1 MKIRPIFA
9 VSAAGAAVALSLAY
23 LLATPRTAQPPAFQ
37 PAADP
42 YAKGI
47 YANGIVES
55 DQANGANMAL
65 YPEVAGQVTQIF
77 VSEGQGVTKGE
88 ALLAMDDSVPRATAD
103 QQLLQADAALAALE
117 QMKAQPRKESLDVA
131 KAQVD
136 LAEANLKS
144 VQDQYAKQRHIAE
157 INPQLVS
164 KDTLDNALN
173 AVKINEANLALASR
187 QFALARAGAWTYD
200 VDTQNKQYLAL
211 AKAAQSSAATL
222 AKYTLRAPADGVVL
236 AINTAAGSYISP
248 QGVYNT
254 YTQGN
259 SPVIV
264 LGSPGA
270 SMEVRCYIDEILIN
284 RLPPLDHV
292 KAQMSVRGTDGRIP
306 LQFVRVQPYVS
317 PKIELTDQRQERVD
331 LRVLPLVFRFTT
343 PPKLK
348 IYPGQ
353 VVDVYISAE

>member
-1 MKIRPIFA
+1 MKIRPVFA
-9 VSAAGAAVALSLAY
+9 FSVVGAVGALAY
-23 LLATPRTAQPPAFQ
+23 LLATPHVVQPPAFQ

-42 YAKGI
+42 YAKGV

-55 DQANGANMAL
+55 DQANGANMDL
-65 YPEVAGQVTQIF
+65 YPEVAGPVMQIL
-77 VSEGQGVTKGE
+77 VGEGQNVAKGD
-88 ALLAMDDSVPRATAD
+88 ALLTIDDSVPRATAD
-103 QQLLQADAALAALE
+103 QQRLQADAAQATLE
-117 QMKAQPRKESLDVA
+117 EMKAQPRKENLDVA
-131 KAQVD
+131 KATVD
-136 LAEANLKS
+136 LAAANLKT
-144 VQDQYAKQRHIAE
+144 VQDQYAKQKHIAE

-164 KDTLDNALN
+164 KDSLDNALN
-173 AVKINEANLALASR
+173 AVKVNEASLALASR
-187 QFALARAGAWTYD
+187 QLALTKAGAWSYD
-200 VDTQNKQYLAL
+200 VDAQDKQYLSL

-236 AINTAAGSYISP
+236 AINAAAGSYVSP

-254 YTQGN
+254 YTEGN
-259 SPVIV
+259 SPAIV
-264 LGSPGA
+264 LGSSIA

-284 RLPPLDHV
+284 RLPPLEHA
-292 KAQMSVRGTDGRIP
+292 KAQMTVRGADDHIP

-331 LRVLPLVFRFTT
+331 LRVLPLVFRFAP

-353 VVDVYISAE
+353 IVDVYISAE